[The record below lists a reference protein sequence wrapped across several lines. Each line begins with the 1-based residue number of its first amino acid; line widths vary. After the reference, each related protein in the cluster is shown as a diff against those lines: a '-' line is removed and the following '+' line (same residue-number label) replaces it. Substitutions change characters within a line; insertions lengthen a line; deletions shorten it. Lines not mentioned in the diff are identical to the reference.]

1 MNTLLRLFGLE
12 SGADVYRAVDGSWQA
27 TQSISSSWWYALIA
41 AGLVLALI
49 NFSPLISMRPGL
61 RIITFLL
68 RLAMVGLLLLVL
80 AGVEWHGQ
88 LELNEPQRWVVLI
101 DDSASMATRD
111 VNEKSRY
118 EAAQADLESLRAAA
132 EEHGVELEVQTIS
145 GAAPGAESAGQ
156 GPTLIEAAVRRA
168 ALSRVHPNRLIL
180 LTDGRDSERRHL
192 APLGEELAAHNIALD
207 VRMYGSTSAPAD
219 SGITAE
225 PARGVIRLGE
235 EIVVQGAVTG
245 HPAGDETSVTL
256 KEDGKLV
263 KTFPVSAKD
272 NWRFQYVHK
281 PKDKGQHLYSFELPA
296 GDTVALN
303 NSVSFPVTVVE
314 EKINVLLIEGFP
326 RNEFKLIK
334 GVLEVDPL
342 VNLVS
347 MAHIPGG
354 GVYVQGTP
362 LHRNPKQGLITS
374 QADLFLY
381 DVVILRDVGRSYFR
395 AGGDTS
401 EPALANL
408 VQFVTKR
415 GGGLI
420 VTGGQDAY
428 RAGGYETSQLAE
440 ILPFDLSD
448 QISGQPQFEGLFF
461 VSIPKPAFQHPLLKL
476 LPEEADNRERLQS
489 LRQLDGSNNVGRF
502 KPLATP
508 LMTRTVQLKGT
519 GDKMVDVEVPI
530 LAYMAVGEGKVLATS
545 VDTLWRWQLQ
555 PDFDDPP
562 LAMML
567 ANAVR
572 YLAPPP
578 GKKPGT
584 PNVEATDGT
593 PQVGQDLLLTTE
605 LRDANFDPL
614 VGEDVLVTV
623 TRPDA
628 STFRMFPRDLPEEPG
643 AYQYRIPLEQPGP
656 YKVVVKHKKTES
668 IREFLAGAAAGE
680 YADLSTDQPAMEQLV
695 ATARGRIA
703 PAKASTWLNSLNY
716 EPAHITVERDLQVW
730 NSPLVL
736 VLFLGLVC
744 LDCYLRKRQGLV

>member
-1 MNTLLRLFGLE
+1 
-12 SGADVYRAVDGSWQA
+12 
-27 TQSISSSWWYALIA
+27 
-41 AGLVLALI
+41 
-49 NFSPLISMRPGL
+49 
-61 RIITFLL
+61 
-68 RLAMVGLLLLVL
+68 
-80 AGVEWHGQ
+80 
-88 LELNEPQRWVVLI
+88 
-101 DDSASMATRD
+101 
-111 VNEKSRY
+111 
-118 EAAQADLESLRAAA
+118 
-132 EEHGVELEVQTIS
+132 
-145 GAAPGAESAGQ
+145 
-156 GPTLIEAAVRRA
+156 
-168 ALSRVHPNRLIL
+168 
-180 LTDGRDSERRHL
+180 
-192 APLGEELAAHNIALD
+192 
-207 VRMYGSTSAPAD
+207 
-219 SGITAE
+219 
-225 PARGVIRLGE
+225 VIRLGE
-235 EIVVQGAVTG
+235 EIIVQGAVTG

-263 KTFPVSAKD
+263 KTFAVTSKEI
-272 NWRFQYVHK
+272 WRFQLQHK
-281 PKDKGQHLYSFELPA
+281 PKAKGQHVYSLELPS

-303 NSVSFPVTVVE
+303 NTVTFPVNVVE

-326 RNEFKLIK
+326 RYEFKLMK

-347 MAHIPGG
+347 IAHVPGG
-354 GVYVQGTP
+354 GVYVQGKP
-362 LHRNPKQGLITS
+362 LHRNPEQGLITS

-381 DVVILRDVGRSYFR
+381 DVVILRDVARSAFR
-395 AGGDTS
+395 SGGDTT

-420 VTGGQDAY
+420 VTGGQDVY

-448 QISGQPQFEGLFF
+448 QISGQAQFEGLFY
-461 VSIPKPAFQHPLLKL
+461 VSIPKPALQHPLLKL
-476 LPEEADNRERLQS
+476 LPEEGENRERLQA

-508 LMTRTVQLKGT
+508 LMTRTVQVKGA
-519 GDKMVDVEVPI
+519 GEKLVDKEVPI

-555 PDFDDPP
+555 PDFEDPP
-562 LAMML
+562 LAMLL

-578 GKKPGT
+578 GKKPGM

-614 VGEDVLVTV
+614 VGEEVLVTV
-623 TRPDA
+623 TRPD
-628 STFRMFPRDLPEEPG
+628 STTFRMFPRDLPEEPG

-656 YKVVVKHKKTES
+656 YKVNVKHKKTES
-668 IREFLAGAAAGE
+668 TREFLAGAAAGE
-680 YADLSTDQPAMEQLV
+680 YADLSSDRAGMEELV
-695 ATARGRIA
+695 KTAQGRIA
-703 PAKASTWLNSLNY
+703 PESTQSWLAGLDY
-716 EPAHITVERDLQVW
+716 QPTQVMAERDLQVW
-730 NSPLVL
+730 NSPLIL
-736 VLFLGLVC
+736 VLFLGLVS